1 MTGNLLGEQ
10 FDQYVF
16 DQIRVRQEL
25 NASGFGST
33 LRSPEQIQ
41 LLNNKTSFLKLASGV
56 NFFSIVDSVP
66 PKLEDL
72 NATEQLQNLQKIEQE
87 TGLIEGYY
95 SSGRLPIYTKKEREK
110 YKTLREQIKQ
120 NNIFQRQEAVR
131 KLKSIGF
138 SENEIKRYSRGANL
152 AKEAILFGG
161 LGSLNE
167 NADTFTGKQITQRFG
182 VSTNNSLWNGSA
194 YGLGGSNFGKQPMPG
209 ITSATVDCINR
220 GSIRTATVQLKA
232 YNLFQFNLI
241 ELLYLRLGF
250 TMMLEWGHNIFLDS
264 ENFLTPVEN
273 TIIEDIFFTNS
284 DLTQLEVLQ
293 SIETYRERY
302 QGNYDGFFGRVS
314 NFNWS
319 FSPDGTY
326 DITLKLITLGDII
339 ESLQINVPAP
349 IKSYSGKDPS
359 TNAPNTISVWL
370 DNEVKADTKNR
381 AVWGNGNYINLKAI
395 NYENKPE
402 DEKYTI
408 VVNGT
413 KYTGTYQELQA
424 IVKNNS
430 PEEDRDTLLTNLKS
444 ATTNNLGITDGLTK
458 ENSYFVTFGE
468 LLTKIYNNVLPRV
481 ASKESYPILG
491 MGLDEKL
498 NVVSAQPNQISFD
511 LNTCFVKPQL
521 YARGVF
527 VPSRLQ
533 ATFIKDFFVL
543 DKDGKNDIFY
553 GQLMNIYLN
562 FEFIKSQLTKN
573 TNKEGVLSLYN
584 FLEGICDGINS
595 ALGDVN
601 KIEPIINAE
610 TNTLL
615 FIDQNPIRGNSKVL
629 QKLLELSPDPKSI
642 IPIEIYGFNTENKT
656 PLSNFV
662 KEFKFDTKIDSKLS
676 SMITIGTTAGG
687 SSSKV
692 IDGTAFSN
700 WNAGLQDRFQK
711 RILPPRNF
719 LSPQEAET
727 IAQKQNDEQ
736 LEKEL
741 TAWWGDLKQ
750 KREQGFRIKR
760 KEQLLIS
767 GTLDNNSGADF
778 LRWAY
783 GRNGST
789 GDVDKNYASFNN
801 RKTGRY
807 KGYEFTDQS
816 LTGFISGYKQWK
828 KTEGKDVLAEE
839 DVQLGSSYQS
849 WLCYAFSGK
858 LLGKTSTDG
867 SAFNITLDQA
877 LYLNISNKDFFKQG
891 KQSFKEYIRLRDQK
905 IYRITG
911 SPSNQ
916 TGFIPV
922 ELGLT
927 IDGLSGVKIYQ
938 KININ
943 QKFLPVEYKSNY
955 ETNTL
960 DFIVTKV
967 NHKLSDNK
975 WETSLSTISIPPT
988 KAYNTEV
995 IDDGLF
1001 TFLGLDESNTPTG
1014 NRTLTG
1020 TAQRFPVSSLSPD
1033 NFIREEL
1040 KKSEGYYSGKI
1051 DKVVKSNGFAYAYPD
1066 PKPAEKIAEIKAR
1079 SDYYRDKEKEPWTIG
1094 YGQTYYFA
1102 GQQYYRFEEL
1112 KTAKQGEKVE
1122 YGDYITKESAEFGF
1136 EKVLNSIGKQ
1146 MVSNNRIRVP
1156 LTQNEYNALLS
1167 LSYNSGP
1174 GVTSAK
1180 QPLYDLINSKDYV
1193 SAGYK
1198 LEQTVTNNGFL
1209 TSRRLKEADIWFTDN
1224 PGNPS

>member
-56 NFFSIVDSVP
+56 NFF
-66 PKLEDL
+66 
-72 NATEQLQNLQKIEQE
+72 AEQSNPTFDEAQREGVLGDRAIFEWSGTDRAKDDPEEIAGGYIKTK
-87 TGLIEGYY
+87 TGE
-95 SSGRLPIYTKKEREK
+95 EN
-110 YKTLREQIKQ
+110 YKTYLEQIKQ
-120 NNIFQRQEAVR
+120 NNIYQRQQAIA

-138 SENEIKRYSRGANL
+138 SESEIKRYSRGANL

-182 VSTNNSLWNGSA
+182 VSTNNSLWNSSA
-194 YGLGGSNFGKQPMPG
+194 YGLGGSDFGKQPMPG
-209 ITSATVDCINR
+209 ITSATIDCINR
-220 GSIRTATVQLKA
+220 GSIRSATVQLKA

-284 DLTQLEVLQ
+284 DFTQLEVLQ
-293 SIETYRERY
+293 AIETYRERY

-349 IKSYSGKDPS
+349 IKSYSGKDTS

-402 DEKYTI
+402 NEKYTI

-527 VPSRLQ
+527 VPSRIQ

-642 IPIEIYGFNTENKT
+642 IPIEIYGFNTENQT

-727 IAQKQNDEQ
+727 IAQKQNNEQ

-741 TAWWGDLKQ
+741 TAWWGDIKQ
-750 KREQGFRIKR
+750 KGEQGFKIKR

-783 GRNGST
+783 GRNSST
-789 GDVDKNYASFNN
+789 GKVNKNYASFNN

-807 KGYEFTDQS
+807 KGYEFTNQS

-1020 TAQRFPVSSLSPD
+1020 TSQRFPVSSLSPD
-1033 NFIREEL
+1033 NFIREEI
-1040 KKSEGYYSGKI
+1040 KKSEGYYSGKT
-1051 DKVVKSNGFAYAYPD
+1051 DKVVRSNGFAYAYPD
-1066 PKPAEKIAEIKAR
+1066 PGTNAEP
-1079 SDYYRDKEKEPWTIG
+1079 YTIG

-1112 KTAKQGEKVE
+1112 KTATQGEKVE
-1122 YGDYITKESAEFGF
+1122 LGDYITKESAEFGF
-1136 EKVLNSIGKQ
+1136 NQVLNSIGKQ

-1167 LSYNSGP
+1167 FSYNSGP
-1174 GVTSAK
+1174 GVTDAK
-1180 QPLYDLINSKDYV
+1180 KPLYDLINSKDYV

-1198 LEQTVTNNGFL
+1198 LEQTLTLNGLL

>member
-16 DQIRVRQEL
+16 DQIRVRQQL
-25 NASGFGST
+25 NASGFGGT
-33 LRSPEQIQ
+33 LRTPEQIQ
-41 LLNNKTSFLKLASGV
+41 LLNNKNSFIKLASGV
-56 NFFSIVDSVP
+56 NFF
-66 PKLEDL
+66 
-72 NATEQLQNLQKIEQE
+72 AEQSNPTFQE
-87 TGLIEGYY
+87 ALDEGVLGDRAIFEWSGTDRAKDDKEEISGGYIKTKTGE
-95 SSGRLPIYTKKEREK
+95 EN
-110 YKTLREQIKQ
+110 YKTYLEQIKQ

-131 KLKSIGF
+131 KLKEIGF
-138 SENEIKRYSRGANL
+138 SETEVKKYSRGSFL
-152 AKEAILFGG
+152 AKDAILFGG

-167 NADTFTGKQITQRFG
+167 NANTFTGKQITQRFG
-182 VSTNNSLWNGSA
+182 VSENNSLWNNSA
-194 YGLGGSNFGKQPMPG
+194 YGLGGSDFGKQPMPG
-209 ITSATVDCINR
+209 ITSATIDCINR

-264 ENFLTPVEN
+264 QEFLTPVEN
-273 TIIEDIFFTNS
+273 TLIEDVFFTTA
-284 DLTQLEVLQ
+284 DYTQLEILQ
-293 SIETYRERY
+293 SIENYREQY

-349 IKSYSGKDPS
+349 ITTFSKTNQT
-359 TNAPNTISVWL
+359 TNAPNTLSVWL
-370 DNEVKADTKNR
+370 NNEIKADTKNR

-402 DEKYTI
+402 NEVYTI
-408 VVNGT
+408 TINGT
-413 KYTGTYQELQA
+413 RYKGTFTQLQQQIKTSA
-424 IVKNNS
+424 S
-430 PEEDRDTLLTNLKS
+430 EEDKETLLTNLKS
-444 ATTNNLGITDGLTK
+444 TTTNNLGITDGLTK
-458 ENSYFVTFGE
+458 ENAYFVTFGE

-481 ASKESYPILG
+481 SSGKESYPILG
-491 MGLDEKL
+491 MGLDEEI
-498 NVVSAQPNQISFD
+498 NIVSAQPNQISFD

-521 YARGVF
+521 YARGITA
-527 VPSRLQ
+527 PSRLQ
-533 ATFIKDFFVL
+533 ATWIKDFFVL

-562 FEFIKSQLTKN
+562 FNFIKSQLEKN

-584 FLEGICDGINS
+584 FLEGVCDGINS

-615 FIDQNPIRGNSKVL
+615 FIDQNPVRGNAKVL

-642 IPIEIYGFNTENKT
+642 IPIEIYGFNSETGQ

-662 KEFKFDTKIDSKLS
+662 KNFKFDTKIDSKLS

-692 IDGTAFSN
+692 TDGTAFSN

-711 RILPPRNF
+711 RVLPPRNF
-719 LSPQEAET
+719 LSPDEAERV
-727 IAQKQNDEQ
+727 AQEQSDEQ
-736 LEKEL
+736 LKKEL
-741 TAWWGDLKQ
+741 TAWWGDIKQ
-750 KREQGFRIKR
+750 KGEQGFKINSKN
-760 KEQLLIS
+760 ELLIS

-783 GRNGST
+783 GRNSQT
-789 GDVDKNYASFNN
+789 GKITTQYASFNN
-801 RKTGRY
+801 KKTGRY
-807 KGYEFTDQS
+807 KGYEFTNQS

-828 KTEGKDVLAEE
+828 KTEGKDILAEE

-849 WLCYAFSGK
+849 WLCYAFSGT
-858 LLGKTSTDG
+858 LLGKRNTDG
-867 SAFNITLDQA
+867 SSFDVNLNNA
-877 LYLNISNKDFFKQG
+877 LYFNLSNKDFYKQG

-905 IYRITG
+905 IFRITG

-943 QKFLPVEYKSNY
+943 QKFLPTEYKSNY
-955 ETNTL
+955 TTNTL
-960 DFIVTKV
+960 DFIITKV

-975 WETSLSTISIPPT
+975 WETDLSTISIPPS
-988 KAYNTEV
+988 KPVSTEV
-995 IDDGLF
+995 VDDGLF
-1001 TFLGLDESNTPTG
+1001 TFLGLDESSTPTG
-1014 NRTLTG
+1014 NRTIDG
-1020 TAQRFPVSSLSPD
+1020 TAQRFPANQLSPD
-1033 NFIREEL
+1033 NFIREEI
-1040 KKSEGYYSGKI
+1040 KQSEGYYSGKV
-1051 DKVVKSNGFAYAYPD
+1051 DKVVRSNGFAYAYPD
-1066 PKPAEKIAEIKAR
+1066 PGTGAEP
-1079 SDYYRDKEKEPWTIG
+1079 YTIG
-1094 YGQTYYFA
+1094 YGQTYYFN
-1102 GQQYYRFEEL
+1102 GQQYYRFNEL
-1112 KTAKQGEKVE
+1112 KTATQGEKVE
-1122 YGDYITKESAEFGF
+1122 LGDFISKESAEFGF
-1136 EKVLNSIGKQ
+1136 NQVLENIGKQ

-1174 GVTSAK
+1174 GVTDAK
-1180 QPLYDLINSKDYV
+1180 KPLYNLINKQDYV
-1193 SAGYK
+1193 SAGYQ
-1198 LEQTVTNNGFL
+1198 LENTL
-1209 TSRRLKEADIWFTDN
+1209 TKAGNVSLQSRRTKEADIWFTDN